1 MPNKMKLEYIGTDSW
16 DRPVYKDENKT
27 LWKDV
32 DPREDL
38 SPSLCTSAN
47 NEFDGEPD
55 KPMSA
60 LKEYEHVQIEF
71 IPERVV
77 RSNDSFRYMLLD
89 RMRSDCD
96 YYLGFGNRNLNH
108 LSSNSVE
115 IHIQRMKDLWNSFS
129 DDKKPEWLTY
139 EQILQYEIEMCSTE
153 PISPAEYL
161 KAADSDEEITG
172 QQAMDE
178 IAKLNLENRSLVY
191 SVVEVRTDF
200 GYKCFLAPGICDR
213 DALESNDQFQ
223 ELMEDAEDTM
233 VNASVHSY
241 SVGTGESETPD
252 EDELEIIE
260 QYTDE
265 LDEKYGIDP
274 LQSDF
279 ISFYYEAEQEY

>member
-1 MPNKMKLEYIGTDSW
+1 MPNKIKLEYIGTDSW

-38 SPSLCTSAN
+38 PPNLCTSAN

-55 KPMSA
+55 MPMRVFE
-60 LKEYEHVQIEF
+60 KYKQVQIEF
-71 IPERVV
+71 VPERIVQ
-77 RSNDSFRYMLLD
+77 RNDRFRYMLLD

-96 YYLGFGNRNLNH
+96 YYLGFANRNLKH
-108 LSSNSVE
+108 LSSNSIE
-115 IHIQRMKDLWNSFS
+115 IHIQQMKDLWNSYP

-139 EQILQYEIEMCSTE
+139 ERILKYETEMCATNE
-153 PISPAEYL
+153 EYRKL
-161 KAADSDEEITG
+161 
-172 QQAMDE
+172 QQATDE
-178 IAKLNLENRSLVY
+178 IAKLKLDSRSLIY

-200 GYKCFLAPGICDR
+200 GYKCFLLSGICDR
-213 DALESNDQFQ
+213 DALENSEQFQ
-223 ELMEDAEDTM
+223 ELMEDAEDSQ
-233 VNASVHSY
+233 VNTSVHAY

-260 QYTDE
+260 RYTDE

-279 ISFYYEAEQEY
+279 INFYYEAEQEY

>member
-1 MPNKMKLEYIGTDSW
+1 MSNKMILEYIGMDSW

-38 SPSLCTSAN
+38 SPNLYTSAN
-47 NEFDGEPD
+47 NELDGEPD
-55 KPMSA
+55 TPMSIFE
-60 LKEYEHVQIEF
+60 KYKQVQIEF
-71 IPERVV
+71 VPERMVQH
-77 RSNDSFRYMLLD
+77 NDRFRYMLLD

-96 YYLGFGNRNLNH
+96 YYLGFGNRNPKH
-108 LSSNSVE
+108 LSSNSIE
-115 IHIQRMKDLWNSFS
+115 IHIQKMKDLWNSFP

-139 EQILQYEIEMCSTE
+139 EQILQYETQMCATN
-153 PISPAEYL
+153 
-161 KAADSDEEITG
+161 EENRKV
-172 QQAMDE
+172 QQATSE

-213 DALESNDQFQ
+213 DALESNGQFQ

-233 VNASVHSY
+233 VNTSVHSY
-241 SVGTGESETPD
+241 SVGTGESETPN

-260 QYTDE
+260 KYSDE
-265 LDEKYGIDP
+265 LDEKNGIDP

-279 ISFYYEAEQEY
+279 FSFYYEAEQEF

>member
-1 MPNKMKLEYIGTDSW
+1 MSNKMKLEYIGMDSW

-60 LKEYEHVQIEF
+60 FEKYEQVQIEF
-71 IPERVV
+71 IPERIV

-139 EQILQYEIEMCSTE
+139 EQILQYETEMCATN
-153 PISPAEYL
+153 
-161 KAADSDEEITG
+161 EENRKL
-172 QQAMDE
+172 QQATDE
-178 IAKLNLENRSLVY
+178 IAKLKLDSRSLIY
-191 SVVEVRTDF
+191 SAVEVRTDF
-200 GYKCFLAPGICDR
+200 GYRCFLLPGICDR
-213 DALESNDQFQ
+213 DALENSEQYQ
-223 ELMEDAEDTM
+223 ELMEDAEDTE
-233 VNASVHSY
+233 VNTSVHSY
-241 SVGTGESETPD
+241 SVGTGESERPD
-252 EDELEIIE
+252 VAELEIIE
-260 QYTDE
+260 QYANE

-274 LQSDF
+274 LQNDF

>member
-1 MPNKMKLEYIGTDSW
+1 MPNKMKLEYIGMDSW

-60 LKEYEHVQIEF
+60 FEKYEQVQIEF

-77 RSNDSFRYMLLD
+77 RSNDRFRYMLLD

-115 IHIQRMKDLWNSFS
+115 IHIQRMKDLWNSFP

-139 EQILQYEIEMCSTE
+139 EQILQYETEMCATNE
-153 PISPAEYL
+153 EYRKL
-161 KAADSDEEITG
+161 
-172 QQAMDE
+172 QQATDE
-178 IAKLNLENRSLVY
+178 IAKLKLDSRSLIY

-200 GYKCFLAPGICDR
+200 GYRCFLLPGICDR
-213 DALESNDQFQ
+213 DALEDSEQYQ
-223 ELMEDAEDTM
+223 ELMEDAEDTE
-233 VNASVHSY
+233 VNTSVHSY
-241 SVGTGESETPD
+241 SVGTGESERPD
-252 EDELEIIE
+252 EAELEIIE

-279 ISFYYEAEQEY
+279 ISFYYEPEQEY